1 MITELMRLYQELVE
15 KSDGSHP
22 QTGTAEM
29 AGFTVRSIVV
39 QTPGGIH
46 PQPGTADIAESKRK
60 LNRRCS
66 RLERA
71 RHSFRLTR
79 SHLVFA
85 SGECP
90 TGATLG
96 SLLQDLF
103 DS

>member
-1 MITELMRLYQELVE
+1 MIAELMRLYQELVE
-15 KSDGSHP
+15 KSDGSRP
-22 QTGTAEM
+22 QSGA
-29 AGFTVRSIVV
+29 
-39 QTPGGIH
+39 
-46 PQPGTADIAESKRK
+46 ADIAESKRK
-60 LNRRCS
+60 FNRRCS
-66 RLERA
+66 RLEHA

-96 SLLQDLF
+96 SLLHDLF